1 MVLQIFFTEDE
12 IRKFFESNG
21 FSCEMRDFGQWSR
34 TTHRHD
40 EWVEVSRLAVVLE
53 DGRHTLASRLFEQ
66 VTTAQM
72 KRQICPANTEV
83 KQLIEVTYKN
93 SQNTNF

>member
-12 IRKFFESNG
+12 IQKFFESNG
-21 FSCEMRDFGQWSR
+21 YACEMRDFGQWSR
-34 TTHRHD
+34 ETHRD
-40 EWVEVSRLAVVLE
+40 SKWVEVSRLAVVFE

-72 KRQICPANTEV
+72 KRQICPVNQEV
-83 KQLIEVTYKN
+83 KQLIQATYTNNLN
-93 SQNTNF
+93 SL